1 MLPYHTIT
9 ALIPLRFEKSSL
21 AEIVIIWLTYRI
33 CSPISK
39 SIFFSS
45 FFYWC
50 LSMIVSVV
58 FYYLESFVAFYH
70 LFFVRCFVFS
80 DNLDFCQMP
89 NGFLNKTYKKKVQ
102 NRKVTYHRILH
113 IRNSLGIKFQRQN
126 YKFLDQINPK
136 RVLPI
141 QKWKKR
147 KSRSNFT
154 YSN

>member
-1 MLPYHTIT
+1 MHPYHTIT
-9 ALIPLRFEKSSL
+9 ALIPLRIEKSGL
-21 AEIVIIWLTYRI
+21 AEIIIIRLTCRI

-39 SIFFSS
+39 SIVCSS

-58 FYYLESFVAFYH
+58 FYYLESFGCFLSSIFCT
-70 LFFVRCFVFS
+70 LFCFFRQFEFLPNAKWIFEQ
-80 DNLDFCQMP
+80 NLQ
-89 NGFLNKTYKKKVQ
+89 KKVQ

-113 IRNSLGIKFQRQN
+113 IQNNLGIKFQRQN
-126 YKFLDQINPK
+126 FKFFDQINPK
-136 RVLPI
+136 RVLPN

>member
-1 MLPYHTIT
+1 
-9 ALIPLRFEKSSL
+9 
-21 AEIVIIWLTYRI
+21 
-33 CSPISK
+33 
-39 SIFFSS
+39 
-45 FFYWC
+45 
-50 LSMIVSVV
+50 MIVSVV

-126 YKFLDQINPK
+126 FKFLDQINPK

-141 QKWKKR
+141 QK
-147 KSRSNFT
+147 
-154 YSN
+154 